1 MSSRT
6 FGKIFRANLQLSGPS
21 GSYLL
26 TPARNLRL
34 WVIFSCFSRRYCRC
48 IQAYSSWSR
57 LLNFNSGTLCV
68 WFTECSTWLTVN
80 ATTRWVFVNLKSP
93 IFWKVS
99 LILSLRLILTEI
111 LIFLATRTSMS
122 FTFDFGS
129 WILTT
134 IFSWVGRSYRSIR
147 VIRFR
152 ERLLREYFLSRWRNF
167 NTRRRWVLAISCGS
181 LSVCRTRRLSKVL
194 SIGSR

>member
-6 FGKIFRANLQLSGPS
+6 FGKIFRANLQLNGPS
-21 GSYLL
+21 GSYPLI
-26 TPARNLRL
+26 PARNLRL
-34 WVIFSCFSRRYCRC
+34 WVIFNCFSRRYCRC
-48 IQAYSSWSR
+48 IQVYSSWSR

-68 WFTECSTWLTVN
+68 WYTECSTWLTVN
-80 ATTRWVFVNLKSP
+80 TTTRWVFVNLKSP
-93 IFWKVS
+93 IFWKVF
-99 LILSLRLILTEI
+99 LILRLSLILTETR
-111 LIFLATRTSMS
+111 IFLATRTSML

-147 VIRFR
+147 VILFR

-181 LSVCRTRRLSKVL
+181 LSACRTRRLSKVL

>member
-6 FGKIFRANLQLSGPS
+6 FGKIFRANLQLNGPS
-21 GSYLL
+21 GSYPLI
-26 TPARNLRL
+26 PARNLRL
-34 WVIFSCFSRRYCRC
+34 WVIFNCFSRRYCRC
-48 IQAYSSWSR
+48 IQVYSSWSR

-68 WFTECSTWLTVN
+68 WYTECSTWLTVN
-80 ATTRWVFVNLKSP
+80 TTTRWVFVNLKSP
-93 IFWKVS
+93 IFWKVF
-99 LILSLRLILTEI
+99 LILRLRLILTET

-147 VIRFR
+147 VILFR

-167 NTRRRWVLAISCGS
+167 NTKRRWVLAISCGS
-181 LSVCRTRRLSKVL
+181 LSACRIRRLSKVL